1 MASYEELY
9 DMICELYPPVF
20 EYSVNGIH
28 SLTEKVMEDEIEF
41 DSFKNAKVEIRPRER
56 NGQPHFHIYVV
67 GAENTKDGTK
77 KKQFHTCIC
86 LNEAKYFDHGTKNG
100 KLNNED
106 IDIMISILKKQTND
120 IYKNIWHEM
129 ASIWNKLYSVK
140 VDLNNMP
147 NYEELKGL

>member
-77 KKQFHTCIC
+77 KKQFHTCI
-86 LNEAKYFDHGTKNG
+86 
-100 KLNNED
+100 
-106 IDIMISILKKQTND
+106 
-120 IYKNIWHEM
+120 
-129 ASIWNKLYSVK
+129 
-140 VDLNNMP
+140 
-147 NYEELKGL
+147 